1 MDLYAECLHFNSYA
15 LPYLSSSCLY
25 DSRKASEDH
34 AISVIQNDTFYKYSS
49 LRYLYYPVDYE
60 SPINKFSQ
68 IIRTANLMKILL
80 VYMQS
85 AIDRGLSHVIDQGT
99 AGSAVFNIYN
109 ILPWEQS
116 HMAMLNKESV

>member
-1 MDLYAECLHFNSYA
+1 M
-15 LPYLSSSCLY
+15 
-25 DSRKASEDH
+25 
-34 AISVIQNDTFYKYSS
+34 
-49 LRYLYYPVDYE
+49 
-60 SPINKFSQ
+60 FSQ